1 MWSEWKFDCIDV
13 VDQHFCHHIMWFL
26 IKLSTQSWYAVQ
38 KAVSFLMDEHE
49 HGGFASVFFLFI
61 FIWPLNVVCCV
72 RSQYVYFVLVVH
84 QYERHNHPPI
94 GLIWGVF
101 FSFSFCTTFFRRTQ
115 KTQSAFVHGDFSGR
129 YVLCIFVMRT
139 SKIHG
144 RICIYY
150 YCYTFDSKWWIC
162 FVFVSFFR
170 CCLLML
176 TTSSRISTPTHQN
189 YTYYLS
195 ISHRAIVFRAYNI

>member
-1 MWSEWKFDCIDV
+1 MIRVKIRLHWCCWPALLPPYHV
-13 VDQHFCHHIMWFL
+13 VSDKIINAIMICSSKGGL
-26 IKLSTQSWYAVQ
+26 ILNGWAWAWWVC
-38 KAVSFLMDEHE
+38 F
-49 HGGFASVFFLFI
+49 VFFLFF

>member
-1 MWSEWKFDCIDV
+1 MVGLLRFFFIYFYLAVECGV
-13 VDQHFCHHIMWFL
+13 LCA
-26 IKLSTQSWYAVQ
+26 QSIC
-38 KAVSFLMDEHE
+38 L
-49 HGGFASVFFLFI
+49 L
-61 FIWPLNVVCCV
+61 C
-72 RSQYVYFVLVVH
+72 LVVH